1 MIETREEY
9 TMKQAKKLTTVNVV
23 ECVSTA
29 KITSKK
35 ENIDTVCSIYNQP
48 DVAEIV
54 IFYIFRHS
62 NIGKLSFDLL
72 FGHDVSS

>member
-35 ENIDTVCSIYNQP
+35 ENIDTVCSIYN
-48 DVAEIV
+48 
-54 IFYIFRHS
+54 
-62 NIGKLSFDLL
+62 
-72 FGHDVSS
+72 